1 MALTSYYL
9 TSGKYFYQHEIDNYD
24 LPRDYRKDWIEKLL
38 LNELDKDTARL
49 VAEFVPWVTP
59 NGFGWIEIT
68 VPALYRTSIHVAYL
82 CPFCWSMRKKD
93 GTPYKKSKRKI
104 HLHGF
109 RTDLHK
115 NTRSAMEWIS
125 IQHRVGHCIKCFSGE
140 YDRPSVN
147 VVVSNKTPIKK

>member
-9 TSGKYFYQHEIDNYD
+9 TSGKYFYQHVIDNYD
-24 LPRDYRKDWIEKLL
+24 LPKDYRKDWIEKLL

-68 VPALYRTSIHVAYL
+68 VPALYRSRNMVAYL

-109 RTDLHK
+109 PPDKDTDP
-115 NTRSAMEWIS
+115 EQWIS
-125 IQHRVGHCIKCFSGE
+125 IQHRSGHCIPFGSGE
-140 YDRPSVN
+140 DGSPSVN
-147 VVVSNKTPIKK
+147 VVVSNKTPIKN